1 MSPAPTDEAKYK
13 EQAEANRSRWRLEGH
28 DKEEES
34 PREERRRLFEL
45 EQGPARLTPLG
56 ERLVGLAAW

>member
-1 MSPAPTDEAKYK
+1 MLSPICLLSVSLIQEVSLF
-13 EQAEANRSRWRLEGH
+13 QG
-28 DKEEES
+28 S